1 MIKCKQITLL
11 RGNKTLLNQ
20 ANLTLFHGQKIGL
33 VGANGAGKSSVFA
46 LFRGELQQE
55 AGSLEM
61 PNNVTIAHVAQ
72 ETPALNTSALDYALD
87 GDSELRQLEK
97 ALLQEHDGLTH
108 ADLLIRYEDIGG
120 YTAISRASKLLSGL
134 GFSNAEIDQP
144 VSSFSGGWRMRL
156 NLAQALMCRSD
167 ILLLD
172 EPTNHLD
179 LETVMWLENFLRSYQ
194 GMLILISHDRDFL
207 DSTVEHIVHL
217 EAGAFTLYTGNY
229 SAYEI
234 QKTEKMLMHQAA
246 YEKQQQQIA
255 HLNSYITRFRAKATK
270 AKQAQSRI
278 KALERMDKIAAL
290 HAHSPFQFSFLKP
303 ESSPNP
309 LLRLDEGSFTYNL
322 DTSPILSNLNVTI
335 EKGARLGLLGPNG
348 AGKSTFI
355 KLLANIH
362 TLQTGQRIEGKGL
375 AIGYFAQ
382 HQLEAL
388 RAEYSPLWHMR
399 QLDPKTPEQV
409 HRNFLGGF
417 NFHGDMASSA
427 VMHFSGGEKA
437 RLSLALL
444 IWQKPNLLLLDEPT
458 NHLDLEMRDAL
469 TLALQDYEGALIVV
483 SHDRHFLRVITDTF
497 WLIDKGRVQVFEGDL
512 DDYRRYVEIEK
523 SEMRTVLSKSTQ
535 LTDRKEEKRLQAQ
548 ERERIHALKKPL
560 QQKLHKLEIQMQ
572 TLQEKKR
579 QVEEK
584 LADTT
589 LYAEEKKAQLQQL
602 LNQASDIQVQ
612 LEENEETWLL
622 LHDELEQMGK

>member
-1 MIKCKQITLL
+1 MIKFKQITLL
-11 RGNKTLLNQ
+11 RGNKTLLKE
-20 ANLTLFHGQKIGL
+20 ATLTLFHGQKIGL

-46 LFRGELQQE
+46 LLRGELQQD
-55 AGSLEM
+55 AGALDM
-61 PNNVTIAHVAQ
+61 PNQVTIAHVAQ
-72 ETPALNTSALDYALD
+72 ETPALNTSALAYALD
-87 GDSELRQLEK
+87 GDRELRQLEQ
-97 ALLQEHDGLTH
+97 ALLQTHDGMAQ
-108 ADLLIRYEDIGG
+108 ADLLVRYEDIGG
-120 YTAISRASKLLSGL
+120 YTATSRASKLLNGL
-134 GFSNAEIDQP
+134 GFSNKDIEQP

-179 LETVMWLENFLRSYQ
+179 LETVMWLEHFLRSYQ

-207 DSTVEHIVHL
+207 DSTVTHIVHL
-217 EAGAFTLYTGNY
+217 EAGTLTLYSGNY

-246 YEKQQQQIA
+246 YEKQQQQIS
-255 HLNSYITRFRAKATK
+255 HLNSYISRFRAKATK

-290 HAHSPFQFSFLKP
+290 HAHSPFQFHFLAP
-303 ESSPNP
+303 QSSPNP
-309 LLRLDEGSFTYNL
+309 LLRLDEGSFSYNSDL
-322 DTSPILSNLNVTI
+322 PPILSNLNVTI

-355 KLLANIH
+355 KLLANMH
-362 TLQTGQRIEGKGL
+362 SLQIGQRIEGKGL
-375 AIGYFAQ
+375 AMGYFAQ

-399 QLDPKTPEQV
+399 QLDSKTPEQM

-417 NFHGDMASSA
+417 NFHGEMASSA

-497 WLIDKGRVQVFEGDL
+497 WLIDQGQVKVFEGDL
-512 DDYRRYVEIEK
+512 EDYRQYIDTRK
-523 SEMRTVLSKSTQ
+523 NATRAAKPPTL
-535 LTDRKEEKRLQAQ
+535 DRQEKRLQTQGRLQVA
-548 ERERIHALKKPL
+548 KKPL
-560 QQKLHKLEIQMQ
+560 QQKLQQLEVQMQ
-572 TLQEKKR
+572 RLQEKKCAI
-579 QVEEK
+579 EES
-584 LADTT
+584 LADTH
-589 LYAEEKKAQLQQL
+589 LYTEEKTLQLQAL
-602 LNQASDIQVQ
+602 LDQAQAIQAQ
-612 LEENEETWLL
+612 LEESEEAWLAVQS
-622 LHDELEQMGK
+622 ELEQIENA